1 MSKLQEYRKL
11 SADVKAA
18 RKDLCELEQEITSHQ
33 DVYDLNGKNN
43 RCLACITMFD
53 KVKLP
58 NGQINDEG
66 GIKKFC
72 DHMYGN
78 QVSCDEYG
86 CSCTQQA
93 DRFRYLKLEQVLAD
107 AIAARCAFVRNV
119 LRIKKLTK

>member
-1 MSKLQEYRKL
+1 MSKLQEYRTL
-11 SADVKAA
+11 SANVKAA

-43 RCLACITMFD
+43 SRCLACITMFD

-72 DHMYGN
+72 DNMYGN

-86 CSCTQQA
+86 CSCAQQA
-93 DRFRYLKLEQVLAD
+93 DRFRYLKK
-107 AIAARCAFVRNV
+107 IRTSISRCNCRT
-119 LRIKKLTK
+119 LRICV